1 MRAAPPRRAVRHVRG
16 GGGGHS
22 SRRLASPRPS
32 LRLLG
37 GPIASIGR
45 PPALS
50 RSSAAAAAS
59 GARRSRRAAGLVG
72 RQTGK
77 RRPQEEGAGE
87 GKEPPPGAM
96 SGRARQGSW
105 AEQAPPLPR
114 SNSPRSEHSEC
125 CKWPHPLSA
134 SILGHL
140 QRRRR
145 PQAWSRAGKHE
156 ILTACGPLRR
166 WIKEPENGCLWG
178 KVPAPE
184 RFTPDAT
191 SRLEL
196 ADAREV
202 KRAGWGMSSR
212 PRRTTHT
219 QRL

>member
-1 MRAAPPRRAVRHVRG
+1 MGVGARQRRLQELG
-16 GGGGHS
+16 GAGG
-22 SRRLASPRPS
+22 RLASW
-32 LRLLG
+32 
-37 GPIASIGR
+37 
-45 PPALS
+45 
-50 RSSAAAAAS
+50 
-59 GARRSRRAAGLVG
+59 V

-114 SNSPRSEHSEC
+114 SNSPRSEHSDC
-125 CKWPHPLSA
+125 CKRPHPLTA

-145 PQAWSRAGKHE
+145 PQAWSRAKRHE
-156 ILTACGPLRR
+156 ILTAGGPLRR
-166 WIKEPENGCLWG
+166 WSKEPANSCPPLSAQ
-178 KVPAPE
+178 APD

-191 SRLEL
+191 SWLEL

-219 QRL
+219 QQL

>member
-1 MRAAPPRRAVRHVRG
+1 M
-16 GGGGHS
+16 GGGHP
-22 SRRLASPRPS
+22 SRRLASPRPTF
-32 LRLLG
+32 RLLG
-37 GPIASIGR
+37 GPIAGVGR

-72 RQTGK
+72 ATNGK

-114 SNSPRSEHSEC
+114 SNSPRSEHSDC

-156 ILTACGPLRR
+156 ILTACGLLRR
-166 WIKEPENGCLWG
+166 WTKEPASRCLWLS
-178 KVPAPE
+178 VCAPD
-184 RFTPDAT
+184 RFSPHAT
-191 SRLEL
+191 SGLEL

-212 PRRTTHT
+212 PRRTTPT